1 MEANI
6 ARCPD
11 AAMAEKMIA
20 RIDEIRKTGNSVGGE
35 SLTVAVTVDVATE
48 RTDGQTDGKKSRG
61 MHALAR
67 SCGVAW
73 RAMHD

>member
-11 AAMAEKMIA
+11 AATAEKMIA

-48 RTDGQTDGKKSRG
+48 RTDGRTERRVEACMRS
-61 MHALAR
+61 LAR
-67 SCGVAW
+67 VA
-73 RAMHD
+73 